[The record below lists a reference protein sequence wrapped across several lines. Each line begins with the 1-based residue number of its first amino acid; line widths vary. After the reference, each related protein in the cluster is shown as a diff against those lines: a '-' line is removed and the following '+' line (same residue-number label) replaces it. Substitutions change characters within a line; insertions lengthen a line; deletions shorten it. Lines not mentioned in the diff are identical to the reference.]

1 MIDAVKSYVELVSG
15 LGETS
20 RAMAKEAASDI
31 VALSGIEGKAKQK
44 KVQKKVAQIADEL
57 MDAAENNRRHLVALI
72 RHEVEEAVAKAEA
85 RTTAELADAK
95 ETIDRMQRQLDELR
109 AAVTSGVASAAGKAT
124 DAASTVLR
132 GATEAAP
139 ADEALQL
146 MADAGSRAGEAA
158 ASSPAPSVAK
168 RAASTAKKTTAKKS
182 TARKS
187 TARKSTARKSAATK
201 STSSA
206 GTAKK
211 SAAKKTTSSAGTAKK
226 STAQKAP
233 AAKAPAKRTPAK
245 KTTATAKKTTAKKTT
260 AKKTT
265 PGAGSST

>member
-1 MIDAVKSYVELVSG
+1 
-15 LGETS
+15 
-20 RAMAKEAASDI
+20 MAKEAASDI

-57 MDAAENNRRHLVALI
+57 MEAAENNRRHLVALI

-132 GATEAAP
+132 GATDAAP

-146 MADAGSRAGEAA
+146 MADAGSRAGEVA

-168 RAASTAKKTTAKKS
+168 RAASTAKKTTASKSTATKSTSAASAAKKS
-182 TARKS
+182 TAK
-187 TARKSTARKSAATK
+187 KGAATK
-201 STSSA
+201 STAAKSTSA
-206 GTAKK
+206 AG
-211 SAAKKTTSSAGTAKK
+211 AAKKT
-226 STAQKAP
+226 P
-233 AAKAPAKRTPAK
+233 AAKAPAKRAP
-245 KTTATAKKTTAKKTT
+245 AKKTTAKKTT

-265 PGAGSST
+265 AKKAAPGAGSST